1 MHLFIGKPHLDLAKT
16 ADTLLTPVF
25 AIGKYNT
32 SVHSSRITAAVK
44 CHLTDR
50 RVLAFLNRQQAWC
63 CEGLHSSSSP
73 RFTASCGP
81 AAEGSAS
88 PLSCQGPLG
97 CLGTH
102 KKAQTPPNTAET
114 QRWAVP
120 LCEKTKGQGPFSIHW
135 AALKCEA
142 ASAHLW
148 FLLVVCPLCRNCL
161 VP

>member
-50 RVLAFLNRQQAWC
+50 RVLAFLNRQQAWS
-63 CEGLHSSSSP
+63 CEGLHSSGSS

-81 AAEGSAS
+81 EAKGSAS
-88 PLSCQGPLG
+88 LLVALGRQETSG
-97 CLGTH
+97 CLGTCKRLRH
-102 KKAQTPPNTAET
+102 LQILLKHSGG
-114 QRWAVP
+114 
-120 LCEKTKGQGPFSIHW
+120 LCHFVRRQDVRSFSIYL
-135 AALKCEA
+135 AALKC
-142 ASAHLW
+142 
-148 FLLVVCPLCRNCL
+148 
-161 VP
+161 

>member
-81 AAEGSAS
+81 EAKGSAS
-88 PLSCQGPLG
+88 LLVALGRQETSG
-97 CLGTH
+97 CLGTC
-102 KKAQTPPNTAET
+102 KKAQTPPNPAET
-114 QRWAVP
+114 QLWAVP
-120 LCEKTKGQGPFSIHW
+120 LCANTGGQVPFSIYL
-135 AALKCEA
+135 AALKC
-142 ASAHLW
+142 
-148 FLLVVCPLCRNCL
+148 
-161 VP
+161 

>member
-63 CEGLHSSSSP
+63 CEGFHRSSSP
-73 RFTASCGP
+73 RFTASCGQE
-81 AAEGSAS
+81 AKGSAS
-88 PLSCQGPLG
+88 LLTALGGREMSG
-97 CLGTH
+97 CLGTC
-102 KKAQTPPNTAET
+102 KKTQTPPNPAET
-114 QRWAVP
+114 QWWAMP
-120 LCEKTKGQGPFSIHW
+120 LCEKTGSQVPFSIYL
-135 AALKCEA
+135 AAVKC
-142 ASAHLW
+142 
-148 FLLVVCPLCRNCL
+148 
-161 VP
+161 

>member
-63 CEGLHSSSSP
+63 CEGLHSNGSP

-81 AAEGSAS
+81 EAEGSTS
-88 PLSCQGPLG
+88 PLTALGRYETSG
-97 CLGTH
+97 CLGTC
-102 KKAQTPPNTAET
+102 KKTQIPPNPAET
-114 QRWAVP
+114 RWWTVP
-120 LCEKTKGQGPFSIHW
+120 LCEETGGQVLFSIHL
-135 AALKCEA
+135 AAVK
-142 ASAHLW
+142 S
-148 FLLVVCPLCRNCL
+148 
-161 VP
+161 